1 MSAAQL
7 RFSDVLAGTGGVRLC
22 GVAERFTAISTDSR
36 TVGEGELFW
45 ALTGP
50 TFDGHDFVAKAFARG
65 AAGAVVEAGY
75 QLERATP
82 RQPEQVLIAVDD
94 TLHALGDLASYW
106 RRARNPKVVAITGSN
121 GKTTTKEMVA
131 RVLSSAYPVLVTRGN
146 FNNLIGMPLT
156 MLRLRDEPVAVIEM
170 GMNAPGEI
178 RRMAQIARPDVALI
192 TQIAPA
198 HLEGLGTIDGVA
210 EAKWELFDELSRH
223 ATALVNLD
231 DAKLIERR
239 SRLECLATT
248 FGLRGGDVH
257 AENVV
262 DTGLEGVRFTVEVA
276 PGLDGVRRD
285 AQRAEVHLRLL
296 GLHNVGNA
304 LGAIAVGAV
313 LGVPASAA
321 AKALG
326 TLAPV
331 PGRMCPRRLGRD
343 LVVLD
348 DTYNANPA
356 SMAAALAAGARAAT
370 ARLRIAV
377 LGEMRELGAGA
388 DEAHREIGQR
398 VAREGYDL
406 LVVLGEAAQG
416 LVAGARAAGM
426 ADRRIRSFAADEAG
440 AAVRVVLDE
449 LTGPALAVIK
459 SSRGAR
465 MERVVSGLVEALG
478 EQEPGAAAVAH
489 G

>member
-1 MSAAQL
+1 MSGVEL
-7 RFSDVLAGTGGVRLC
+7 RFSDVLASTGGVRLC
-22 GVAERFTAISTDSR
+22 GVAERFSAISTDSR
-36 TVGEGELFW
+36 TVSEGELFW
-45 ALTGP
+45 ALEGP

-65 AAGAVVEAGY
+65 AAGAVVAAGY

-82 RQPEQVLIAVDD
+82 RRPEQVLIAVDD

-106 RRARNPKVVAITGSN
+106 RRVRNPKVVAITGSN

-131 RVLSSAYPVLVTRGN
+131 RVLSTTYRVLVTQGN

-156 MLRLRDEPVAVIEM
+156 MMRLRDEPVAVIEM

-178 RRMAQIARPDVALI
+178 RRMAQIARPDVGLI

-223 ATALVNLD
+223 AIALVNLD
-231 DAKLIERR
+231 DSKLIERR

-257 AENVV
+257 AESLI
-262 DTGLEGVRFTVEVA
+262 DTGLDGVRFTVEVA

-285 AQRAEVHLRLL
+285 AQRADVHLRLL
-296 GLHNVGNA
+296 GLHNVTNA

-313 LGVPASAA
+313 LGVPAGAA
-321 AKALG
+321 ARALG

-343 LVVLD
+343 VVVLD

-356 SMAAALAAGARAAT
+356 SMAAALATGARSAADRT
-370 ARLRIAV
+370 RIAV
-377 LGEMRELGAGA
+377 LGEMRELGASA
-388 DEAHREIGQR
+388 EDAHREIGQR

-406 LVVLGEAAQG
+406 LVVLGDAALG
-416 LVAGARAAGM
+416 LAAGARAAGM
-426 ADRRIRSFAADEAG
+426 ADRRIRSFPADDPG
-440 AAVRVVLDE
+440 AAVRAVLAE
-449 LTGPALAVIK
+449 LGGPALVVTK
-459 SSRGAR
+459 GSRGAR
-465 MERVVSGLVEALG
+465 MERVVAGLVEALG
-478 EQEPGAAAVAH
+478 ETEPGPSAVAH